1 MTDYKTTDYKRFGNR
16 WTINECLQLQR
27 EFELLNLSI
36 DEIAKIHQRTPN
48 AIMLKLDR
56 EEFADY
62 NVICNN
68 HQSFNVDTEIQKK
81 NRYEDEDEDEDEDEE
96 KEENSSEYGEDD
108 CANDEQDDDDDE
120 QDDDEQD
127 DIDDLKHHVKRIE
140 KQLNAITEML
150 LKQNNKKTLFSMLS

>member
-1 MTDYKTTDYKRFGNR
+1 MTDYKTTDYKRFGKR

-36 DEIAKIHQRTPN
+36 DEIAKIHQRTPY

-62 NVICNN
+62 NVLYSNY
-68 HQSFNVDTEIQKK
+68 HSFNVDMEIHRK
-81 NRYEDEDEDEDEDEE
+81 NSYVGSDNEDCDEE
-96 KEENSSEYGEDD
+96 KEETSSEYGDED
-108 CANDEQDDDDDE
+108 CTNNE
-120 QDDDEQD
+120 D

-140 KQLNAITEML
+140 KQLNALTEIL

>member
-36 DEIAKIHQRTPN
+36 NEIAKIHQRTPN

-62 NVICNN
+62 NVLYSNY
-68 HQSFNVDTEIQKK
+68 HSFNVDMEIHRK
-81 NRYEDEDEDEDEDEE
+81 NSYVNEDADEDSDEDE

-108 CANDEQDDDDDE
+108 CANDEQDDDEDDE
-120 QDDDEQD
+120 DGD

-140 KQLNAITEML
+140 KQLNALTEML
-150 LKQNNKKTLFSMLS
+150 LKQNNKKSIFSMLS

>member
-1 MTDYKTTDYKRFGNR
+1 MKDYKTTDYKRFGNR

-36 DEIAKIHQRTPN
+36 DEISKRHQRTPN

-62 NVICNN
+62 NVLYSIYHNLN
-68 HQSFNVDTEIQKK
+68 DDMEIHRK
-81 NRYEDEDEDEDEDEE
+81 NSYDNEDEDDDEE
-96 KEENSSEYGEDD
+96 KEENSSEYGDED
-108 CANDEQDDDDDE
+108 CANDEQDDDE
-120 QDDDEQD
+120 QDDDDDGD

-140 KQLNAITEML
+140 KQLNALTEML
-150 LKQNNKKTLFSMLS
+150 LKQNNKKSIFSMLS

>member
-1 MTDYKTTDYKRFGNR
+1 MTEYKTTEYKRFGKS

-27 EFELLNLSI
+27 EFELLKLSI
-36 DEIAKIHQRTPN
+36 DEISKIHQRTPN

-62 NVICNN
+62 NVLYSNY
-68 HQSFNVDTEIQKK
+68 HSFNVDMEIHRK
-81 NRYEDEDEDEDEDEE
+81 NSYVNEDADEDSDEDE
-96 KEENSSEYGEDD
+96 KEENSSEYGDED
-108 CANDEQDDDDDE
+108 CANDEQDDDIE
-120 QDDDEQD
+120 

-140 KQLNAITEML
+140 KQLNALTEMI

>member
-62 NVICNN
+62 NVLYSIYHNLN
-68 HQSFNVDTEIQKK
+68 DHMEIHRK
-81 NRYEDEDEDEDEDEE
+81 NSYDNEDEDDDEE
-96 KEENSSEYGEDD
+96 KEENSSEYGDED
-108 CANDEQDDDDDE
+108 CANDEQDDDE
-120 QDDDEQD
+120 QDDDDDGD

-140 KQLNAITEML
+140 KQLNALTEML
-150 LKQNNKKTLFSMLS
+150 LKQNNKKSIFSMLS

>member
-36 DEIAKIHQRTPN
+36 DEISKRHQRTPN

-62 NVICNN
+62 NVLYSIYYSLNDD
-68 HQSFNVDTEIQKK
+68 S
-81 NRYEDEDEDEDEDEE
+81 DEDE
-96 KEENSSEYGEDD
+96 KEENSSEYGDED
-108 CANDEQDDDDDE
+108 CANDEQDDDIE
-120 QDDDEQD
+120 

-140 KQLNAITEML
+140 KQLNALTEML
-150 LKQNNKKTLFSMLS
+150 LKQNNKKSIFSMLS

>member
-36 DEIAKIHQRTPN
+36 DEISKRHQRTPN

-62 NVICNN
+62 NVLYSIYYSLNDD
-68 HQSFNVDTEIQKK
+68 S
-81 NRYEDEDEDEDEDEE
+81 DEDE
-96 KEENSSEYGEDD
+96 KEENSSEYGDED
-108 CANDEQDDDDDE
+108 CANDEQDDDE
-120 QDDDEQD
+120 QDDDDGD

-140 KQLNAITEML
+140 KQLNALTEML
-150 LKQNNKKTLFSMLS
+150 LKQNNKKSIFSMLS